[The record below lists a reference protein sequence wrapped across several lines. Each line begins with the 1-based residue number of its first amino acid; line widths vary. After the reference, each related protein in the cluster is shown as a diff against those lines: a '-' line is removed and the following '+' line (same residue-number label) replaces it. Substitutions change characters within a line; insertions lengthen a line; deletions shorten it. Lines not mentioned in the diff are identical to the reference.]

1 MFITNISF
9 NEKYLNISVL
19 LNISLKIFLKKKKC
33 FIILSYVILIDSEFC
48 SIIYSEQHGSF
59 LDL

>member
-19 LNISLKIFLKKKKC
+19 LNIKFKNILKEEKNVL
-33 FIILSYVILIDSEFC
+33 LYLVM
-48 SIIYSEQHGSF
+48 
-59 LDL
+59 

>member
-19 LNISLKIFLKKKKC
+19 LNIKFKNILKEEKNVSLYLVMRF
-33 FIILSYVILIDSEFC
+33 
-48 SIIYSEQHGSF
+48 
-59 LDL
+59 

>member
-19 LNISLKIFLKKKKC
+19 LNINNNKFKNILKEEKNVSLYLVMRF
-33 FIILSYVILIDSEFC
+33 
-48 SIIYSEQHGSF
+48 
-59 LDL
+59 

>member
-19 LNISLKIFLKKKKC
+19 LNIKFKDILKEEKNVSLYLVMRF
-33 FIILSYVILIDSEFC
+33 
-48 SIIYSEQHGSF
+48 
-59 LDL
+59 

>member
-19 LNISLKIFLKKKKC
+19 LNIKFKNILKEEKNVSLYL
-33 FIILSYVILIDSEFC
+33 VM
-48 SIIYSEQHGSF
+48 
-59 LDL
+59 

>member
-19 LNISLKIFLKKKKC
+19 LNIKFKNILKEEKNVSLYLVMWF
-33 FIILSYVILIDSEFC
+33 
-48 SIIYSEQHGSF
+48 
-59 LDL
+59 